1 MSIADIRT
9 DYQRDQLTETD
20 VAADPF
26 AQFARWFDQALTAGV
41 PEVNAM
47 TLSTVSAEGKPSG
60 RIVLIKDYD
69 QRGFSWFTNYDSAK
83 GQDLASNPFAS
94 LLFFWIPLE
103 RQVRIEGR
111 VEKLSDAENDTY
123 FFSRPVGSQQGAHAS
138 RQSQPIAN
146 REALEQQLVDVVAKF
161 GDQPPRPAHWGGY
174 RLIPERIEF
183 WQGRP
188 SRLHDRIVYEKQAD
202 GSWSI
207 QRLQP

>member
-9 DYQRDQLTETD
+9 DYQRDQLTEAD

>member
-9 DYQRDQLTETD
+9 DYQRDQLTEAD

-123 FFSRPVGSQQGAHAS
+123 FFSRPVGSQQGAYAS
-138 RQSQPIAN
+138 HQSQPIAN